1 MNQKRRGIVA
11 IILIAIIIV
20 CVIGIIM
27 TKPAGKKVVDEKKE
41 TMQSLDISSV
51 DQEKETETSEPSRT
65 IDNVDIIFLEKV
77 PKDST
82 GNMRLAK
89 VKGNK
94 SAEEY
99 PLDYSN
105 TYFKDDNEVHAIV
118 NYTLNTTAC
127 ITSVGNKIN
136 VRIYEH
142 RDGEESDAK
151 ELFTGEKYAEYNI
164 DKETGTVEK
173 IE

>member
-51 DQEKETETSEPSRT
+51 DREKETETSEPSRT

-99 PLDYSN
+99 ALDYYN

-164 DKETGTVEK
+164 DKETETVEK

>member
-41 TMQSLDISSV
+41 TMQSLDISNV
-51 DQEKETETSEPSRT
+51 DQEKETETSELSKI
-65 IDNVDIIFLEKV
+65 IDNVDIIFFEKV

-89 VKGNK
+89 VTGKK
-94 SAEEY
+94 SAEGY
-99 PLDYSN
+99 ALDYYN
-105 TYFKDDNEVHAIV
+105 IYFKDDKEVHAIV

-136 VRIYEH
+136 VRIYKH

>member
-20 CVIGIIM
+20 CVIGIIT

-51 DQEKETETSEPSRT
+51 DQEKETETSELSRT

-89 VKGNK
+89 VTGKK
-94 SAEEY
+94 SAEGY
-99 PLDYSN
+99 ALDYYN

>member
-20 CVIGIIM
+20 CVIGIIT

-65 IDNVDIIFLEKV
+65 IDNVDIIFLEKM

-89 VKGNK
+89 VTGKK
-94 SAEEY
+94 SAEGY
-99 PLDYSN
+99 ALDYYN

>member
-99 PLDYSN
+99 ALDYYN

-127 ITSVGNKIN
+127 ITSVGNNIN

>member
-65 IDNVDIIFLEKV
+65 IDNVYIIFLEKV

-99 PLDYSN
+99 ALDYYN